1 MHKFS
6 KILAAREK
14 GVLGSQQIK
23 IVEVGGV
30 GGRAFDLDLK
40 VSKANLSTISK
51 TWLQVNST

>member
-14 GVLGSQQIK
+14 GVVGSQQIK

-30 GGRAFDLDLK
+30 GGCAFDLDLK
-40 VSKANLSTISK
+40 VSKANHSTSFRK
-51 TWLQVNST
+51 